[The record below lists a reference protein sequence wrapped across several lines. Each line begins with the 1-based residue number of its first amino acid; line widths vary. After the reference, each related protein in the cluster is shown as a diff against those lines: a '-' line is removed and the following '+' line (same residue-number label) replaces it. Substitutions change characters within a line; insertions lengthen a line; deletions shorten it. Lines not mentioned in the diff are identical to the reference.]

1 MQNQINQTPITQFI
15 QQVRTA
21 EQTQSKEVKLSIQ
34 QARSLVLVLSEIQNK
49 LIQDYETMF
58 NELKKSI
65 DTEVITVTM
74 DGGGFEQPK

>member
-1 MQNQINQTPITQFI
+1 MQNQINTTPVTQFI

-34 QARSLVLVLSEIQNK
+34 QARSLVLVLSEMQVK
-49 LIQDYETMF
+49 LLQDYETMF
-58 NELKKSI
+58 NQLKKSV
-65 DTEVITVTM
+65 DSEVITVAM